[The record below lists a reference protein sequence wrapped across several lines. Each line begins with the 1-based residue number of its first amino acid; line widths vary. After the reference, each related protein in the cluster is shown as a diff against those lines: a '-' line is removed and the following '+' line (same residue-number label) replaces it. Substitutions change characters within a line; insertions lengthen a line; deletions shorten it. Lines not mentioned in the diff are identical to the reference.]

1 MNGRDEV
8 KLPGEPLV
16 TAVPKNARELTA
28 EIEAATNANLGR
40 EAISNMLGGVPA
52 EQGQAENLAQA
63 ENWAANQ
70 ATEDRRAIAED
81 RRTMAQ
87 LGMNQTAELGRSA
100 IFSNAETTG
109 GNLEGGDGGMASG
122 SEMAG
127 GNAGLMERRDEAK
140 VEGMAERDNGY
151 GTEYEPGVSTVGEAS
166 KLERRERAADDRENL
181 RNEIDPKRDN
191 EAKIMAHSQEER
203 GKAAARW
210 SGELL
215 RRRNFVVS
223 EFISEF
229 RKEQDGMLN
238 DFEVPHP
245 IGSRN

>member
-40 EAISNMLGGVPA
+40 EAISNMPGGVPA
-52 EQGQAENLAQA
+52 EQGQAGNLAQA

-70 ATEDRRAIAED
+70 SVEDRRAIAED

-87 LGMNQTAELGRSA
+87 PGMNQTAELGRSA
-100 IFSNAETTG
+100 IFSDAETTG
-109 GNLEGGDGGMASG
+109 GNLEGGNGGM
-122 SEMAG
+122 
-127 GNAGLMERRDEAK
+127 LERRDEAK

>member
-40 EAISNMLGGVPA
+40 EAISNMPGGVPA
-52 EQGQAENLAQA
+52 EQGQAGNLAQA
-63 ENWAANQ
+63 ENWADNQ
-70 ATEDRRAIAED
+70 VAEDRRVIAED

-87 LGMNQTAELGRSA
+87 PGMNQAAELGRSA
-100 IFSNAETTG
+100 IFSNAETNV
-109 GNLEGGDGGMASG
+109 GNLEGGNGGMA
-122 SEMAG
+122 
-127 GNAGLMERRDEAK
+127 ERRDEAK
-140 VEGMAERDNGY
+140 VEGVAERDNGY

-166 KLERRERAADDRENL
+166 KLERRERAADDQENL

-191 EAKIMAHSQEER
+191 EAKIMARSQEER